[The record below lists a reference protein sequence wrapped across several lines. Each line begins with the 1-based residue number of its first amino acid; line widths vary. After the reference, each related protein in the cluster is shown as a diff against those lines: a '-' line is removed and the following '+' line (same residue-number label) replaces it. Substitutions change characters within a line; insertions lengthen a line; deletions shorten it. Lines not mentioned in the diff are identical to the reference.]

1 MELAFQPKG
10 AYRTLNA
17 LEICCLLIQQ
27 FLKVIKIPLSLFP
40 LVPVTECMY
49 LTLFT
54 AYIGRIWTPIF
65 YLCIVL
71 CSIREV
77 GFREDLRYTL
87 ILLIDLKILM
97 VQTTHE
103 ESVFSGIIQ
112 DEDSSQ
118 DRNVMALTLRW
129 FPLGRVE
136 LDFVLKWLG
145 LIWSIS
151 CPFSAVF

>member
-10 AYRTLNA
+10 AYGTLNA

-54 AYIGRIWTPIF
+54 AFIGRIWTPIF
-65 YLCIVL
+65 YLFIVL
-71 CSIREV
+71 CSTREV
-77 GFREDLRYTL
+77 GFRKDLGYTL
-87 ILLIDLKILM
+87 ILLIDLKTLM

-112 DEDSSQ
+112 NDDSRQ
-118 DRNVMALTLRW
+118 DRNIMALTLRW

-136 LDFVLKWLG
+136 LDFVLKWLD

-151 CPFSAVF
+151 CPFSAVL

>member
-27 FLKVIKIPLSLFP
+27 FLKVIKISLSLFP
-40 LVPVTECMY
+40 LVPATECMY

-65 YLCIVL
+65 YLFIVL

-77 GFREDLRYTL
+77 GFQEDLRDTF
-87 ILLIDLKILM
+87 ILLIDLTILI

-103 ESVFSGIIQ
+103 ESVFSGVIQ

-118 DRNVMALTLRW
+118 DRIVALTLRW

-145 LIWSIS
+145 LIWSVL
-151 CPFSAVF
+151 CPFSAVL